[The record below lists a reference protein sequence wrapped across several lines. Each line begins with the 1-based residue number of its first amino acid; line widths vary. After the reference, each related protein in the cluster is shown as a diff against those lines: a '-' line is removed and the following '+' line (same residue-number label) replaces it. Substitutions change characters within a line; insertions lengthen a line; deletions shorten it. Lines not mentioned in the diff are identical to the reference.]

1 MSESFGTG
9 APSTQTPASSGS
21 VDTAKNEAAELKN
34 TATEQAKDVAG
45 TVKDEATSVAREV
58 KTQAKDLFAQTQGEL
73 REQAQT
79 QQQRVSE
86 GLRSVSDEL
95 DSMANDS
102 AQDGVAADLVRQ
114 VSGRLSGAASWLGDR
129 DPGSVL
135 ADVKQFA
142 RAKPGTFIL
151 GAVIAGVVV
160 GRLTKALASN
170 AADEAKA
177 DASAEHAIPGVTAP
191 PVARPV
197 VAPHVD
203 VASVPIAASTTVSAD
218 ETPIFN
224 QSSPERAIKRSE
236 AGDDRY
242 DSV

>member
-21 VDTAKNEAAELKN
+21 VDTAKHEASELKG
-34 TATEQAKDVAG
+34 TAAEQAKDVAG
-45 TVKDEATSVAREV
+45 SVKDEATSVAREV

-73 REQAQT
+73 KDQAHT

-114 VSGRLSGAASWLGDR
+114 VSGRLSGAANWLGDR

-135 ADVKQFA
+135 NDVKQFA

-177 DASAEHAIPGVTAP
+177 STSAENAISGVTP
-191 PVARPV
+191 PTTSRPV
-197 VAPHVD
+197 VAPRID
-203 VASVPIAASTTVSAD
+203 VSPVPAAASTPVSAE
-218 ETPIFN
+218 ETPIFS
-224 QSSPERAIKRSE
+224 QTSPEQASQRPE
-236 AGDDRY
+236 AGNDRY